1 MKLAPIV
8 EGHGEV
14 EALPTLIRGL
24 FPSLQV
30 LRPLRVQR
38 NRFLNNSE
46 ERMRFLTLAQ
56 NNLGQQGAILVLLDA
71 DEDCPA
77 ELAPRLMSQLG
88 LVTRLNCHLVLA
100 KCEFETWFLAGAD
113 ALRLG
118 QVPKDV
124 EAIQGAKEEIRRRM
138 GGYYSQTVDQP
149 KLAARMA
156 AECDPHLL
164 RERSPSFDKLW
175 RELEKIANA

>member
-38 NRFLNNSE
+38 NRFLNNLE
-46 ERMRFLTLAQ
+46 ERRRFLTLAQ

-88 LVTRLNCHLVLA
+88 QDARLNCHLVLA
-100 KCEFETWFLAGAD
+100 KCEFEAWFLAGAD
-113 ALRLG
+113 ALGLG

-138 GGYYSQTVDQP
+138 GYYSETVDQP

-156 AECDPHLL
+156 AACDPHLL

-175 RELEKIANA
+175 RELEKITNA

>member
-14 EALPTLIRGL
+14 EALPILIRSF

-30 LRPLRVQR
+30 QRPLRVQR
-38 NRFLNNSE
+38 NRFLNDPQ
-46 ERMRFLTLAQ
+46 ERRRFLALAQ

-77 ELAPRLMSQLG
+77 ELAPSLLSQLRQDA
-88 LVTRLNCHLVLA
+88 RLSCHLVLA

-113 ALRLG
+113 ALGLG
-118 QVPKDV
+118 RAPVAV
-124 EAIQGAKEEIRRRM
+124 ETIRGAKEEIKRRM
-138 GGYYSQTVDQP
+138 GYYSETVDQP
-149 KLAARMA
+149 KLVARMA
-156 AECDPHLL
+156 TACDPHLL
-164 RERSPSFDKLW
+164 RERAPSFDKLW